1 MSLDYAPP
9 SRIYRYSSRVRL
21 ERALELGESRL
32 NAASSYKDIGDDK
45 ALQDNELVRDLRSSF
60 VIGLRICLPS
70 VELR

>member
-1 MSLDYAPP
+1 M
-9 SRIYRYSSRVRL
+9 RL